1 MELANQLFYI
11 TFGAIVLVLFIG
23 VLKRSDKLTHSIYWP
38 ISLGLTALAS
48 FSFALAGITPVLL
61 LSLANTSLV
70 FSGIAIL
77 VFIRS
82 WDPSNK
88 KLNPHFFW
96 AAFFVFLIGYE
107 FLRIYASFSFRVYLM
122 TALVGSLSLLGLVET
137 LLTPREGG
145 RLQYT
150 VLKIAFI
157 LQFLILAFRALNTT
171 YVLTITTVYQEEIFS
186 AALRCMALGSVLLIF
201 VSVHNILFERLLR
214 LERKKAVDSESKM
227 LASLNALALA
237 RDNETGAHIV
247 RTQEYVKCLSNRLRM
262 QGDYVDELT
271 PDVIEN
277 LHKAA
282 PLHDIGKVGIPD
294 SILYKSGPLTKEEW
308 GVMKTHALI
317 GESVLTSA
325 RSQLP
330 NVLSIDV
337 IDIAIEIAGAHH
349 EQWDGGGYPRGL
361 MGQAIPISAR
371 IMALADM
378 YDALISDRAYKTG
391 WSHEKAVA
399 EILSKRGTHFD
410 PAVVEAFASER
421 DRFQIIA
428 QRHRDLAGDNRH
440 LSAPIAIDTSE
451 QKLRRSE
458 EKFEFLFKH
467 SPIGMAMI
475 DHMTGEFVEVN
486 DSLLDSTQY
495 TKAEFL
501 ELSFWDITPT
511 EYQSQEE
518 SQLDD
523 LNQKGAFGPNRKE
536 YIRKDG
542 TRFPILIRGFALTDV
557 DGRKLVWGII
567 EDLSKG
573 PAV

>member
-1 MELANQLFYI
+1 
-11 TFGAIVLVLFIG
+11 
-23 VLKRSDKLTHSIYWP
+23 
-38 ISLGLTALAS
+38 
-48 FSFALAGITPVLL
+48 
-61 LSLANTSLV
+61 
-70 FSGIAIL
+70 
-77 VFIRS
+77 
-82 WDPSNK
+82 
-88 KLNPHFFW
+88 
-96 AAFFVFLIGYE
+96 
-107 FLRIYASFSFRVYLM
+107 
-122 TALVGSLSLLGLVET
+122 LVGSLSLLGLVET

>member
-11 TFGAIVLVLFIG
+11 TFGAIILAMYIG

-61 LSLANTSLV
+61 LSLGNTSLV
-70 FSGIAIL
+70 FSGIAIF
-77 VFIRS
+77 VFIRT
-82 WDPSNK
+82 WDPSNR
-88 KLNPHFFW
+88 KLNPQFFW
-96 AAFFVFLIGYE
+96 AAFFVFLIVYE
-107 FLRIYASFSFRVYLM
+107 FLRIYSSFSFRVYFM
-122 TALVGSLSLLGLVET
+122 TALVGGLSLLSLVET
-137 LLTPREGG
+137 LLAPREGG
-145 RLQYT
+145 RLQYA
-150 VLKIAFI
+150 VLKIAFT

-171 YVLTITTVYQEEIFS
+171 YVLTVTTVYQEEIFS

-201 VSVHNILFERLLR
+201 VSIHNILFERLLG
-214 LERKKAVDSESKM
+214 LERKKAVDSEAKM

-271 PDVIEN
+271 PDVIEK

-317 GESVLTSA
+317 GEGVLNSA

-330 NVLSIDV
+330 DVLGIDV

-378 YDALISDRAYKTG
+378 YDALISDRVYKTG

-467 SPIGMAMI
+467 SPIGMAMV
-475 DHMTGEFVEVN
+475 DHVTGEFVEVN
-486 DSLLDSTQY
+486 DSLLESTQY

>member
-11 TFGAIVLVLFIG
+11 TFGAIILVMFIG
-23 VLKRSDKLTHSIYWP
+23 VVKRGDKVSHSSYWP

-48 FSFALAGITPVLL
+48 FSFALAGITPTLF
-61 LSLANTSLV
+61 LSLGNTSLV
-70 FSGIAIL
+70 FSGIAIV

-82 WDPSNK
+82 WEPSNK
-88 KLNPHFFW
+88 KLNSQFFW
-96 AAFFVFLIGYE
+96 AAFFVFLVGYE

-122 TALVGSLSLLGLVET
+122 TALVGGLSLLGLVET
-137 LLTPREGG
+137 LLAPKDGN

-157 LQFLILAFRALNTT
+157 LQFLILSFRALNAT
-171 YVLTITTVYQEEIFS
+171 YVLSVSTVYQEEIFS

-201 VSVHNILFERLLR
+201 VSINNILFERLLG
-214 LERKKAVDSESKM
+214 LERKKSIDSESKM

-271 PDVIEN
+271 LEVIEK

-308 GVMKTHALI
+308 GVMKTHTLI

-330 NVLSIDV
+330 EVLAVDV

-361 MGQAIPISAR
+361 MGRAIPISAR

-378 YDALISDRAYKTG
+378 YDALISDRIYKAG
-391 WSHEKAVA
+391 WPHEKAVA

-410 PAVVEAFASER
+410 PAVVEAFASES

-428 QRHRDLAGDNRH
+428 QRHRDLVGD
-440 LSAPIAIDTSE
+440 SQQIGPTIAIDTSE

-467 SPIGMAMI
+467 SPIGMAMV
-475 DHMTGEFVEVN
+475 DHVTGEFVEVN

-495 TKAEFL
+495 TKSEFL
-501 ELSFWDITPT
+501 KLSFWDITPP
-511 EYQSQEE
+511 EYRAQEE

-523 LNQKGAFGPNRKE
+523 LNRSGAFGPNRKE

-542 TRFPILIRGFALTDV
+542 TRFPISIRGFILTDV

-573 PAV
+573 AVA

>member
-11 TFGAIVLVLFIG
+11 TFGAIILVMFIG
-23 VLKRSDKLTHSIYWP
+23 VVKRSDKVSHSSYWP

-48 FSFALAGITPVLL
+48 FSFALAGITPALL
-61 LSLANTSLV
+61 LSLGNTSLV
-70 FSGIAIL
+70 FSGIAII

-82 WDPSNK
+82 WEPSNR
-88 KLNPHFFW
+88 KLNPQFFW
-96 AAFFVFLIGYE
+96 AAFFIFLIGYE

-122 TALVGSLSLLGLVET
+122 TALVGGLSLLGLVET
-137 LLTPREGG
+137 LLAPKDGN

-150 VLKIAFI
+150 VLKIAFT
-157 LQFLILAFRALNTT
+157 LQFLILSFRALNAT
-171 YVLTITTVYQEEIFS
+171 YALTVSTVYQEEIFS

-201 VSVHNILFERLLR
+201 VSINNILFERLLG
-214 LERKKAVDSESKM
+214 LERKKSIDSESKM
-227 LASLNALALA
+227 LASLNALALT

-262 QGDYVDELT
+262 QGDYVEELT
-271 PDVIEN
+271 PDMIEK
-277 LHKAA
+277 LYKAA
-282 PLHDIGKVGIPD
+282 PLHDVGKVGIPD

-308 GVMKTHALI
+308 GVMKTHTLI

-330 NVLSIDV
+330 ENFGVDV
-337 IDIAIEIAGAHH
+337 IDVAIEIACAHH
-349 EQWDGGGYPRGL
+349 EQWDGGGYPHGL
-361 MGQAIPISAR
+361 KGSAIPISAR

-378 YDALISDRAYKTG
+378 YDALISDRVYKPG

-428 QRHRDLAGDNRH
+428 QRHRDLVGDGRH
-440 LSAPIAIDTSE
+440 LGPTIAIDTSE

-467 SPIGMAMI
+467 SPIGMAMV

-486 DSLLDSTQY
+486 DSLLKSTQY

-501 ELSFWDITPT
+501 KLSFWDITPP
-511 EYQSQEE
+511 EYQAQEE
-518 SQLDD
+518 SQLDN
-523 LNQKGAFGPNRKE
+523 LNQSGAFGPNRKE

-542 TRFPILIRGFALTDV
+542 TRFPISIRGFILTDV

-573 PAV
+573 AVT

>member
-11 TFGAIVLVLFIG
+11 TFGAIVLAMFIG

-77 VFIRS
+77 VFIHS

-122 TALVGSLSLLGLVET
+122 TALVGGLSLLGLVET
-137 LLTPREGG
+137 LLAPREGG
-145 RLQYT
+145 RLQYA
-150 VLKIAFI
+150 VLKIAFT

-201 VSVHNILFERLLR
+201 VSIHNILFERLLR

-294 SILYKSGPLTKEEW
+294 SILYKNGPLTKEEW
-308 GVMKTHALI
+308 GVMKTHTLI

-330 NVLSIDV
+330 NILSIDV

-378 YDALISDRAYKTG
+378 YDALISDRAYKAG

-467 SPIGMAMI
+467 SPIGMAMV

-495 TKAEFL
+495 TKSEFL
-501 ELSFWDITPT
+501 ELSFWDITPL
-511 EYQSQEE
+511 EYQAQEE

-567 EDLSKG
+567 EDLSKS
-573 PAV
+573 PVV